1 MIYFRKDPS
10 PTSILLIAEHPAF
23 VVVEIT
29 DEDEDFE
36 VWGVVTYAI
45 HKLQA
50 PTRKVRREINIAL
63 H

>member
-1 MIYFRKDPS
+1 
-10 PTSILLIAEHPAF
+10 LLIADNPAF

-29 DEDEDFE
+29 DEDEYFE

-50 PTRKVRREINIAL
+50 PTRKVRREINISL